1 MDANEFYTR
10 KEDLL
15 ERLSNAL
22 CDVEEAML
30 QLKAHERK
38 ADDPNE
44 IALEELE
51 LLMDHVRDAGDWTT
65 GEWDAVHPMAE
76 AARQAAKK

>member
-22 CDVEEAML
+22 CDVEEAMIH
-30 QLKAHERK
+30 LKALERK
-38 ADDPNE
+38 AEDPDM

-51 LLMDHVRDAGDWTT
+51 LLQDHIRDAGDWTT
-65 GEWDAVHPMAE
+65 GEWNAVHPMAE
-76 AARQAAKK
+76 AVRQAAKK

>member
-15 ERLSNAL
+15 VQLSNAL
-22 CDVEEAML
+22 CDAEEAMF
-30 QLKAHERK
+30 QLKALERK
-38 ADDPNE
+38 AEDPDM

-51 LLMDHVRDAGDWTT
+51 QHQYHVRDAGVWTT
-65 GEWDAVHPMAE
+65 GEWEDVQPMAE

>member
-1 MDANEFYTR
+1 MDANEFYTL
-10 KEDLL
+10 KEAILQ
-15 ERLSNAL
+15 RLSTAL
-22 CDVEEAML
+22 CDVEKSML

-38 ADDPNE
+38 AVDPNE

-65 GEWDAVHPMAE
+65 AERQALAPMIE
-76 AARQAAKK
+76 AAAK